1 MKVQGQ
7 GNVKQL
13 AIFLALFLFL
23 TLNACNGPE
32 IACEDPL
39 GCIAVA
45 RGDPVRIGA
54 MAALSGNAS
63 HLGKDSQRAIEL
75 AILDRDNT
83 LLDHR
88 IELIVT
94 DSGCEAEAA
103 KVAAELV
110 VEDEDVIGI
119 IGPTCSVSAETAVPI
134 VNDLGLTLISPS
146 ATASY
151 LTESTPSGFFRTIAS
166 NAYQAQLAA
175 QFAFSQL
182 NARSAAIITDET
194 AVGDELQQTFA
205 AAFTEFG
212 GQITYQNS
220 IAPGDSKTTQILQDA
235 GTTQPDVLYLA
246 MFEPEA
252 NLIANR
258 IPEITGLRDTV
269 LLGSTGLFSERFP
282 SDVGAPTI
290 NGMYILGPV
299 IDDTIYNAYI
309 ERWLARYE
317 TPPKSLHNPY
327 AYDATNLLLDTI
339 ESIAQIDSHGNIL
352 IGLQAMRDALYATKA
367 YPGITGSLSC
377 SPQGDCA
384 APTGLGMYRISLA
397 EINENQW
404 PPELVWTPE

>member
-1 MKVQGQ
+1 MV
-7 GNVKQL
+7 
-13 AIFLALFLFL
+13 FLALFLFL
-23 TLNACNGPE
+23 GLNACHVPE

-39 GCIAVA
+39 GCIAVE

-54 MAALSGNAS
+54 MVALSGSAS
-63 HLGKDSQRAIEL
+63 HLGQDSQRAIEL
-75 AILDRDNT
+75 AILNRDNT

-94 DSGCEAEAA
+94 DSGCDAKSA

-119 IGPTCSVSAETAVPI
+119 IGPTCSVSAETAVPL
-134 VNDLGLTLISPS
+134 VNNLGLTLISPS
-146 ATASY
+146 ATASH
-151 LTESTPSGFFRTIAS
+151 LTENPPSGFFRTIAS
-166 NAYQAQLAA
+166 NAYEARLAA
-175 QFAFSQL
+175 NFAFNQL
-182 NARSAAIITDET
+182 NARTAAIISDKT

-205 AAFTEFG
+205 TAFTEWG

-220 IAPGDSKTTQILQDA
+220 IAPGDSETTQMLQDA
-235 GTTQPDVLYLA
+235 SATQPDVLYLP

-258 IPEITGLRDTV
+258 IPEIAAWQDTL
-269 LLGSTGLFSERFP
+269 LLGSTGLFSKRFP
-282 SDVGAPTI
+282 PDVGTLTI

-299 IDDTIYNAYI
+299 LDDTSYTAYLA
-309 ERWLARYE
+309 RWLDRHE
-317 TPPKSLHNPY
+317 QPPQSPNNPY
-327 AYDATNLLLDTI
+327 AYDAANLLLDAI
-339 ESIAQIDSHGNIL
+339 ESAAQIDTRGNLL
-352 IGLQAMRDALYATKA
+352 IGLHTMREALYATKA
-367 YPGITGSLSC
+367 YPGVTGELSC

-384 APTGLGMYRISLA
+384 APTGLGVYRISLA